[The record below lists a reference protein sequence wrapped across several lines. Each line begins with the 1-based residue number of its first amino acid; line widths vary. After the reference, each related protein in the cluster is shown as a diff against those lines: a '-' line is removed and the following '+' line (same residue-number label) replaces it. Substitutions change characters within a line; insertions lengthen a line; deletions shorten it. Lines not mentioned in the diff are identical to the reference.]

1 MDVIGIMIGVACSVV
16 AVYVTKRRFGPLA
29 LALAVGSILSPM
41 WAPSVAMVVAADVRT
56 SLPLENIIGAI
67 LVVLPAFVVL
77 LRGPSVHQKL
87 GRIFSAVFFTLLAI
101 VLLLVPLAPVLV
113 VGVAAQPIYDIL
125 LSYKVLIITGGL
137 VYGIVDVCSMKSPG
151 YRKDASTH

>member
-1 MDVIGIMIGVACSVV
+1 MDIIGIVIGVACSVV

-41 WAPSVAMVVAADVRT
+41 WAPSVTMVVAADVRT

-113 VGVAAQPIYDIL
+113 VGAAAQPVYDIL

-137 VYGIVDVCSMKSPG
+137 VYGIVDVCSMRSPVH
-151 YRKDASTH
+151 RKDASTH